1 MANYIGKK
9 GYSVYKKNMDKE
21 QIEYIKKELYVK
33 PFVPKAMS
41 ALQKVESFPIYRE
54 SNSKFYLPKYFGL
67 QKYGIVENKIVNGKN
82 INVNFNGKLRDYQEK
97 IVDKYMNYINTK
109 YSNFGGGCLEIDTGL
124 GKTVIA
130 INIISRI
137 KLKTIILVHKEF
149 LMNQWVE
156 RINEFMPNIKIGKIQ
171 GKTVDIENNDV
182 VIGMIQSLSMK
193 DYDSDLFNEFGLMI
207 IDEVHHMGAEV
218 FSQALSKVVT
228 AYTLGLSATMERKDG
243 LSKVFKMFIGETI
256 HVEKR
261 DTSKHQVLVKCL
273 KYKVDDDEFNEIKY
287 DFRGNVQYSSMI
299 TKLCSYNHRSEY
311 IIKFIIHTL
320 KENPKQQIIIL
331 AHNKSLLKY
340 LHDAILNR
348 NIADVGYY
356 VGGMKEAEL
365 KISETKKVIIATY
378 SMASEGLDIKTL
390 TTLLLA
396 TPKTDIVQAVGRIL
410 RTKHEQPVVID
421 VVDDHEI
428 FKKQFS
434 QRKRFYVKQ
443 KYKII
448 EIDNT
453 CKNFNNELWTLN
465 YDPSAKN
472 VKKTIKDKCLIE
484 L

>member
-1 MANYIGKK
+1 MSNYIGKK
-9 GYSVYKKNMDKE
+9 GYSIYKKNINKE
-21 QIEYIKKELYVK
+21 DIDFIKKELNVK

-41 ALQKVESFPIYRE
+41 QMQKVESFPIYRE
-54 SNSKFYLPKYFGL
+54 SNTKFYLPKYFGL
-67 QKYGIVENKIVNGKN
+67 EKYGVAENKIVKGKT
-82 INVNFNGKLRDYQEK
+82 INVVFNGKLRDYQEK
-97 IVDKYMNYINTK
+97 IVDKYIDYINNK
-109 YSNFGGGCLEIDTGL
+109 YVGFGGGCLEIDTGL

-130 INIISRI
+130 INIISRL

-171 GKTVDIENNDV
+171 GKTIDIENNDV

-193 DYDSDLFNEFGLMI
+193 DYDSDLFADFGLMI

-218 FSQALSKVVT
+218 FSQALNKVVT
-228 AYTLGLSATMERKDG
+228 SYTLGLSATMERKDG
-243 LSKVFKMFIGETI
+243 LSKVFKMFIGDTI

-261 DTSKHQVLVKCL
+261 DNSKHQVLVKCL
-273 KYKVDDDEFNEIKY
+273 KYKVDDDDFNEVKY

-299 TKLCSYNHRSEY
+299 TKLCNYNHRSEY
-311 IIKFIIHTL
+311 IIKYIIHTL
-320 KENPKQQIIIL
+320 QENPQQQIIIL

-356 VGGMKEAEL
+356 VGGMKESEL

-421 VVDDHEI
+421 ILDDHEI
-428 FKKQFS
+428 FKKQFA

-448 EIDNT
+448 ETSN
-453 CKNFNNELWTLN
+453 NFNDFDNKNWKIN
-465 YDPSAKN
+465 HDPNNKI
-472 VKKTIKDKCLIE
+472 VKKVKEKCLIE